1 MINVFKDFENEELRQ
16 KEQKAKETLTKGMET
31 YRKLLEELE
40 KNCKETLDWNSEID
54 TDTLEEQEEKQ
65 EEIKQHYRNQRNL
78 TNLHYT
84 MVISSFISSM
94 EEIDDIKTYQYI
106 VTLKSTFKS
115 KKQLEIDFK
124 DTVNS
129 ITSDDFRKWLLNPE
143 ENRFKYIAA
152 NVEDGKKIKYSRK
165 ELNTFL
171 DSVTEPFTKA
181 LEALGDDKELRNT
194 FKEVKA
200 YKEKGLANENF
211 FILNYNDTDNNYN
224 KTSELE
230 KSIQRL
236 IGGEPYTIDNSLL
249 QYKDYT
255 KLTGII
261 PTILDKEISGLD
273 KEISGKLSVID
284 NKMFEQIR
292 KKSLFMYDEIKSLK
306 SEKEKEKYFN
316 DRDNFKISL
325 TIDEY
330 ANAYGLDVSNKNTKD
345 YVRREMTSSIIRL
358 RSLTLYLSD
367 DKYKEELGFDT
378 HKNIVFGIISNA
390 SVPTEEL
397 RTSTYNIEL
406 NSTYMRV
413 VTSEAS
419 KPSISIQSSKARK
432 RIKGKGSKFSHA
444 LADTLLDNYR
454 KLNNYNTK
462 GKNGST
468 KEANYNRLKVRTI
481 FNRLEDEGAFI
492 NSAKK
497 ETQWRDRKKDILENA
512 LDELQKKEI
521 INDWSY
527 LVGKK
532 KYYREAIEE
541 DRKLSK
547 DEWLNL
553 NVWYEWNDN
562 KGEIKEILDN
572 AKKTR
577 KKKRDIK
584 QRAIKKNMEKSE
596 AKKKLQEKESL

>member
-432 RIKGKGSKFSHA
+432 KIKGKGSNFSHA

>member
-16 KEQKAKETLTKGMET
+16 KEQEAKETLTKGMET

-40 KNCKETLDWNSEID
+40 KNCKETLEWNSEID

-65 EEIKQHYRNQRNL
+65 EEIKQHYREQRSL
-78 TNLHYT
+78 INLHYT
-84 MVISSFISSM
+84 MVASGFISSM

-236 IGGEPYTIDNSLL
+236 IGGEPDTIDNSLL

-284 NKMFEQIR
+284 NRMFEQIR

-432 RIKGKGSKFSHA
+432 KIKGKGSNFSHA

>member
-143 ENRFKYIAA
+143 ENRFKYITA
-152 NVEDGKKIKYSRK
+152 NVEDGEKIKYSRK
-165 ELNTFL
+165 ELNVFL

-378 HKNIVFGIISNA
+378 NKNIVFGIISNA

-497 ETQWRDRKKDILENA
+497 ETQWRDRKKDILEDA
-512 LDELQKKEI
+512 LDELQKYEI

-596 AKKKLQEKESL
+596 DKKKLQEKESL

>member
-16 KEQKAKETLTKGMET
+16 KEQEAKETLTKGMET

-40 KNCKETLDWNSEID
+40 KNCKETLEWNSEID

-65 EEIKQHYRNQRNL
+65 EEIKQHYREQRSL
-78 TNLHYT
+78 INLHYT
-84 MVISSFISSM
+84 MVASGFISSM

-236 IGGEPYTIDNSLL
+236 IGGEPDTIDNSLL

-284 NKMFEQIR
+284 NRMFEQIR

-432 RIKGKGSKFSHA
+432 KIKGKGSNFSHA

-584 QRAIKKNMEKSE
+584 QRAIKKNMEKSK